1 MKKMLTLLLVIAVLA
16 VFTACSKPA
25 EQPKQPAPVPPAPVN
40 KPAPAPAAP
49 APAAPA
55 ATAPAATAPATAPA
69 APAAPTA
76 SGDSPLVGT
85 NWVLD
90 DYKVTFKDATTFSLK
105 IGQMPQGIDGTYTLK
120 DGVLEIKA
128 MGMTKKGTFDGTKLT
143 VDGKEATRQQ

>member
-1 MKKMLTLLLVIAVLA
+1 MKKMLTLLLVIAVFAA
-16 VFTACSKPA
+16 VAACSKPA
-25 EQPKQPAPVPPAPVN
+25 EQQKQPAPVPPAPVN

-55 ATAPAATAPATAPA
+55 ATAPATAPA
-69 APAAPTA
+69 APAAPAA
-76 SGDSPLVGT
+76 SADSPLVGT